1 MNKEEPS
8 TFLLR
13 VRRINCNISGRQLN
27 GTDRQTQSSSPLN
40 CWFPFPRRRGLC
52 VTFLIVNN
60 HHGGSNARDCGGCGG
75 RVTWSVDLFY
85 TFRASYFSVF
95 PIELLDRRAPGS
107 LLRQGQTTEIPQGTM
122 IRRDI
127 SNNVTKKRWTIVLK
141 EAGPPPVNLRFLCP
155 YCTEA

>member
-13 VRRINCNISGRQLN
+13 VRRINCNISGRQMN

-60 HHGGSNARDCGGCGG
+60 HHGRSNARDCGG

-95 PIELLDRRAPGS
+95 PIELLDRRKPGS
-107 LLRQGQTTEIPQGTM
+107 LLRQGQTTEIAQGTM

-127 SNNVTKKRWTIVLK
+127 SNDITKKCWTTVLK
-141 EAGPPPVNLRFLCP
+141 EAAPPVNLRFLCP
-155 YCTEA
+155 YRTAA